1 MRQKVLDLVAK
12 GKLLF
17 LVNIA
22 SSALNFIN
30 VFALARLLSAELYGF
45 IPLARSYQV
54 LVESALEF
62 GMGPSVQKRLSQ
74 GKDNEKT
81 IRTSFA
87 LRSLT
92 SIIGF
97 IALAA
102 LGYFS
107 PPPLS
112 YAIFAFALY
121 YAFSNILMNIMT
133 FYYARLNQNAIA
145 ILAFARDAFRLV
157 FSVAFVILGFG
168 VAGAA
173 FGWLAGVL
181 VALAIGLYLAKNDN
195 LLSFGLDR
203 QEAKEVLKSG
213 FFLNATSLGSYVFP
227 ALVTILAGALLAISE
242 VSIISVSLSFAAVFY
257 LFLSPLTS
265 FIYPFMCQNINE
277 PKFKVFLQFL
287 MRYWA
292 ALVILG
298 LAGIMVGGNFIFGLL
313 GKGFLEGSTVFWV
326 IAAAI
331 FLDSFKAISDPLLA
345 ARGKEKAIMKFELVK
360 FVAFAVALAVLAQM
374 YQISALIIA
383 FAILLS
389 FASSFIFRFA
399 SAYDYAALSWKE
411 VSAILLAFI
420 LLIPLGL
427 FPLDRVQKIA
437 AVLLYGVLIF
447 LLGIVRIGDAQ
458 NIMDAIR
465 AKAVPEK
472 APLPKVNGAA
482 A

>member
-30 VFALARLLSAELYGF
+30 VFALARLLTAELYGF

-62 GMGPSVQKRLSQ
+62 GMGPSVQKRLAQ
-74 GKDNEKT
+74 GRDNEKT

-87 LRSLT
+87 LRTIT
-92 SIIGF
+92 SILGF
-97 IALAA
+97 IALAI

-112 YAIFAFALY
+112 YALFAFALY

-145 ILAFARDAFRLV
+145 ILAFARDAFRLI

-326 IAAAI
+326 IAAAV
-331 FLDSFKAISDPLLA
+331 FLDSFKSISDPLLA
-345 ARGKEKAIMKFELVK
+345 ARGKEKWIMYFEMAKV
-360 FVAFAVALAVLAQM
+360 
-374 YQISALIIA
+374 I
-383 FAILLS
+383 S
-389 FASSFIFRFA
+389 FAGAISVLFFEQQINVLTLAGSVFVSFALGFLFRFA
-399 SAYDYAALSWKE
+399 EVLKYSNFHLRDAISILIGLS
-411 VSAILLAFI
+411 SL
-420 LLIPLGL
+420 
-427 FPLDRVQKIA
+427 
-437 AVLLYGVLIF
+437 VLLNFVALDTVSKILALVAYAILIF
-447 LLGIVRIGDAQ
+447 LLGIVRTSDAQ

-465 AKAVPEK
+465 AKAAPEK

>member
-17 LVNIA
+17 LANIA

-30 VFALARLLSAELYGF
+30 VFVLARLLTAEFYGF

-54 LVESALEF
+54 LAESALEF

-74 GKDNEKT
+74 QKDNGKT

-97 IALAA
+97 IALAI

-107 PPPLS
+107 QPPLS

-145 ILAFARDAFRLV
+145 ILAFARDAFRLI

-298 LAGIMVGGNFIFGLL
+298 LAGIMAGGNFIFGLL

-326 IAAAI
+326 IAAAV
-331 FLDSFKAISDPLLA
+331 FLDSFKSISDPLLA
-345 ARGKEKAIMKFELVK
+345 ARGKEKWIMGFEVSKFA
-360 FVAFAVALAVLAQM
+360 AFAVALAVLAQM

-389 FASSFIFRFA
+389 LASSFIFRFV

-437 AVLLYGVLIF
+437 AVLLYGGLIF

-472 APLPKVNGAA
+472 APLPKVNGSGA
-482 A
+482 